1 MTLVREV
8 ADHEWSV
15 VGWLW
20 QAFKQDLAPVVNGFP
35 YADGRYQHAELD
47 TYPGTGKVGYL
58 AWEPHPSTGE
68 DAPVA
73 FALVDG
79 LGDDVRH
86 LAAFFVIPASRRV
99 GTGSDVAAEVLARH
113 PGAWKI
119 AFQHDNTAA
128 GAFWR
133 RVAQRAWG
141 TGWNETE
148 VEVPDKPDVPPDHWI
163 RTA

>member
-8 ADHEWSV
+8 ADDEWSV

-20 QAFKQDLAPVVNGFP
+20 QAFKQDLAPIVDGFP

-47 TYPGTGKVGYL
+47 TYPGPGRTGYL
-58 AWEPHPSTGE
+58 AWEPHPNTGE
-68 DAPVA
+68 SAPVA

-79 LGDDVRH
+79 LDEEVRH
-86 LAAFFVIPASRRV
+86 LAAFFVVPASRRV

-113 PGAWKI
+113 PGPWKI
-119 AFQHDNTAA
+119 AFQHDNTVA

-133 RVAQRAWG
+133 RIAQQAWG
-141 TGWNETE
+141 TSWTETE

-163 RTA
+163 STT